1 MVRTEKIIINDKEYF
16 IKCSIATAE
25 AYERAT
31 GNKFSKILS
40 STIKQ
45 KQLLDNADGN
55 TEDLID
61 FVLDLQ
67 INVIK
72 LSYFMILEAKKDG
85 LNKDFNMTLD
95 DYLSSISSL
104 PNKTMKEVLAVASGL
119 FRGQVQNRTT
129 DQEEQYQ

>member
-1 MVRTEKIIINDKEYF
+1 MVRVEKVLINDKEYF

-31 GNKFSKILS
+31 GNKFSKVLS

-45 KQLLDNADGN
+45 KKLLDEVSEN
-55 TEDLID
+55 TEELID

-85 LNKDFNMTLD
+85 FNKEFNMTLD

-119 FRGQVQNRTT
+119 FRGQVQNRAT
-129 DQEEQYQ
+129 EQQQ